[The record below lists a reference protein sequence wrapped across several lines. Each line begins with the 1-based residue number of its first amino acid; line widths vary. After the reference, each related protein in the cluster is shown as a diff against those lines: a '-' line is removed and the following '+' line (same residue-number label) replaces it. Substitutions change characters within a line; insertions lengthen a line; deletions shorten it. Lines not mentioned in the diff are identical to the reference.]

1 MTGEQAWGI
10 LRTILAAAGGVAVGK
25 GWISNEVLTAILGG
39 LGTIFVGIWSVK
51 SKKVV

>member
-10 LRTILAAAGGVAVGK
+10 ARTILAFGGGIAVSK
-25 GWISNEVLTAILGG
+25 GWISNEMLTAILGG
-39 LGTIFVGIWSVK
+39 IGTLFVGIWSVK